1 MDELKNYAINQNRRG
16 NVCKNNDYS
25 RENTIYT
32 HKYHYGQSQ
41 PAKYRYVTFHI
52 IKDKKNK
59 KGQPFIWAVLSLF
72 SD

>member
-1 MDELKNYAINQNRRG
+1 MDELKNYAINQNRRE

-25 RENTIYT
+25 LENTIYT

-59 KGQPFIWAVLSLF
+59 KGQPLIWAVLSLF